1 MLPDVFRDAAE
12 FEAWFDF
19 EGMVGQ
25 EGGKE
30 KLAAMEQRDQV
41 TGWWETMGWET
52 HTHHLPTPNT
62 GCQQAAPPAQTL
74 CAAPFEIRGG
84 AIHARKDRDH
94 PLRTHERTAK
104 AAQQPNP

>member
-1 MLPDVFRDAAE
+1 MDTGSLSTLNHAAGTPLQNNLSELWSLLNFMLPEVFQDAAE

-41 TGWWETMGWET
+41 GLLSWLTYDAY
-52 HTHHLPTPNT
+52 NT
-62 GCQQAAPPAQTL
+62 SPLGGEQAAPAAQAV
-74 CAAPFEIRGG
+74 CAAPS
-84 AIHARKDRDH
+84 
-94 PLRTHERTAK
+94 
-104 AAQQPNP
+104 QV

>member
-1 MLPDVFRDAAE
+1 MLPEVFQDAAE

-41 TGWWETMGWET
+41 V
-52 HTHHLPTPNT
+52 LLLCVYNQCPCCVCVQNNPVA
-62 GCQQAAPPAQTL
+62 CILCVSSPP
-74 CAAPFEIRGG
+74 CVIKPC
-84 AIHARKDRDH
+84 
-94 PLRTHERTAK
+94 
-104 AAQQPNP
+104 